1 MEVVE
6 VVIDDSSV
14 GAFPFGNVR
23 QEAAAAEQIDEC
35 SRIGKL
41 GQCFPELA
49 DKTAFLPH
57 ERKRGRIVNRLF
69 LHSAKMFFIRLN
81 SVRIVS
87 YICSLLPLHT
97 SRT

>member
-14 GAFPFGNVR
+14 GSFPFGNVR

-41 GQCFPELA
+41 
-49 DKTAFLPH
+49 
-57 ERKRGRIVNRLF
+57 V
-69 LHSAKMFFIRLN
+69 
-81 SVRIVS
+81 
-87 YICSLLPLHT
+87 
-97 SRT
+97 

>member
-6 VVIDDSSV
+6 VVIDNSSV
-14 GAFPFGNVR
+14 GAFPFGDVR

-35 SRIGKL
+35 SRNGKP

-57 ERKRGRIVNRLF
+57 ERQRGGSVNSLF
-69 LHSAKMFFIRLN
+69 LHSAKMFFYK
-81 SVRIVS
+81 VK
-87 YICSLLPLHT
+87 
-97 SRT
+97 